1 MTNDRKTIEE
11 HLSEIQKGDTLCL
24 VNPAYLI

>member
-1 MTNDRKTIEE
+1 MTNYRKTVEK
-11 HLSEIQKGDTLCL
+11 HLSEIQKGGTQCL